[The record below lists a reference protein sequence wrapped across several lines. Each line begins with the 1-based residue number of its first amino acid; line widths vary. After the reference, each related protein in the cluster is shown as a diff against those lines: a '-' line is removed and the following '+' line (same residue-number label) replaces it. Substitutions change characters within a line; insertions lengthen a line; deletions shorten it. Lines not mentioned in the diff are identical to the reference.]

1 MADETERSREFPDRQ
16 ALEEALGARCGQEI
30 QRKLRDSYVAV
41 AGLGG
46 LGSNVATA
54 LARAGVGRLLLVDFD
69 RVDISNLNRQHYF
82 IKHLGMPKPEALKEQ
97 LLQINPWMKVETAF
111 VKVTQENIEQLFQ
124 NVQVVCEAFDRAENK
139 AMLVNKV
146 LELFPQKGLICAS
159 GLAGYG
165 RSNQIQTRKIGRNF
179 YLCGDEVSEN
189 LPGMG
194 LWAPRAALC
203 AAHQA
208 NAVLEFLLGPQDTE
222 IQ

>member
-1 MADETERSREFPDRQ
+1 MAEETEKRREFPDRQ

-46 LGSNVATA
+46 LGSNVAAA

-111 VKVTQENIEQLFQ
+111 VKVTQKNTEQLFQ

-139 AMLVNKV
+139 AMLVNRV
-146 LELFPQKGLICAS
+146 LELFPQKGLVCAS

-179 YLCGDEVSEN
+179 YLCGDEISEN

-208 NAVLEFLLGPQDTE
+208 NAVLELLLGPQDTE